1 MTAKTAIDPTCPT
14 TEAPAGRDFD
24 SPVVRLEQQTLL
36 ATIAAR
42 FLAAPAE
49 RLPDEIAGTL
59 SAIGRFAGF
68 DRVALALFDESG
80 ERWSIEHDWH
90 APGLWPLAGMQE
102 HIAPFRW
109 GLPQL
114 LAGSPIEIPSVTGLP
129 RSAANES
136 LLMRGLGVGASLS
149 IPIYHGGRIVGF
161 VSASTSTPRTQPWP
175 KPFYPLLEQPA
186 RMMVHALERGAAE
199 RRLRA
204 SQARWASLCDSN
216 VVGVF
221 AMRKSDT
228 TITECNEAGLR
239 LLGRSNEDIAGGGI
253 HWRDYSPPEEL
264 ATDRRMRGIL
274 ERTGRV
280 MPWEKQAM
288 RPDGTRV
295 PVLCSL
301 TSLAP
306 QSDELLSVAI
316 DLSSRRRVA
325 DELRR
330 RDAIDRLHANLS
342 RRLLDLSGDEIEDA
356 VRESLGEIIGAFG
369 FDGAVVFDVDEQA
382 EIATRRSWWN
392 RPGLERAEPE
402 PTVDLTERTWWRE
415 RLRAGRTSFVAGV
428 DSLPESARAERDA
441 LRRFGLEASVSVPL
455 LPGGKLR
462 GLIFLYAL
470 HRMEVADDL
479 LATLRTFG
487 DIVANACERLRI
499 DREIDEAVAAL
510 ERRVELRRSQLETSN
525 EELEAFAYSVSHD
538 LRAPLR
544 HIDGMCAVLRED
556 WPDELGPEAL
566 ALLRRIQ
573 GATRRMSHLIDGL
586 LQLSRLVRTPMEWID
601 VSISD
606 LVEGLTEELRRA
618 QPERQIE
625 VRIAA
630 GMTAVGHPQLLRIAF
645 EQLLDNA
652 FKFTSS
658 RGGALV
664 EVDMEEDGESLVY
677 RVRDNGV
684 GFDQEFAR
692 KLFGAFQ
699 RLHGIE
705 QFEGHGIGL
714 AMVERV
720 VRMHGGSAWAEGS
733 PERGAT
739 FFVALPR
746 TAGTGG

>member
-1 MTAKTAIDPTCPT
+1 MSTQTTSDPGSPT
-14 TEAPAGRDFD
+14 SQQPAARDFD
-24 SPVVRLEQQTLL
+24 SPRVRLELHTLL
-36 ATIAAR
+36 ATIAGR
-42 FLAAPAE
+42 FLASPAE
-49 RLPDEIAGTL
+49 RLPDEIRATL

-80 ERWSIEHDWH
+80 ERWTIDYDWH
-90 APGLWPLAGMQE
+90 GQGLWPLAGMQE

-114 LAGSPIEIPSVTGLP
+114 LAGSPVEILRVKELP

-136 LLMRGLGVGASLS
+136 LLMRGLGVGASLT
-149 IPIYHGGRIVGF
+149 IPICQRSRVVGF
-161 VSASTSTPRTQPWP
+161 VSGASDTARTEPWP
-175 KPFYPLLEQPA
+175 KAFHQLLEMPA
-186 RMMVHALERGAAE
+186 HMMVHAIERSAAE

-204 SQARWASLCDSN
+204 SQARWTSLCDSN
-216 VVGVF
+216 VIGVF
-221 AMRKSDT
+221 SMRTSDT

-239 LLGRSNEDIAGGGI
+239 MLGRTHEDIAGGGI

-274 ERTGRV
+274 DRTGRV
-280 MPWEKQAM
+280 MPWEKQA
-288 RPDGTRV
+288 RRADGTLV

-330 RDAIDRLHANLS
+330 RDAIDRLHADLS
-342 RRLLDLSGDEIEDA
+342 RRLLDLSADEIEEA
-356 VRESLGEIIGAFG
+356 VRMALGDIATAFG
-369 FDGAVVFDVDEQA
+369 FDGAVVFDVDADA
-382 EIATRRSWWN
+382 EVATRRSWCN
-392 RPGLERAEPE
+392 RPGLERALPE
-402 PTVDLTERTWWRE
+402 ATVPLTERTWWRE
-415 RLRAGRTSFVAGV
+415 RLRAGRTSFVAGI
-428 DSLPESARAERDA
+428 DSLPETARAEREA
-441 LRRFGLEASVSVPL
+441 LERLRLEACVSVPL
-455 LPGGKLR
+455 LPGGRLR
-462 GLIFLYAL
+462 GLILLYAF
-470 HRMEVADDL
+470 HRMDVADDL

-487 DIVANACERLRI
+487 DIVANAYERLRI
-499 DREIDEAVAAL
+499 DREIEDALSAL
-510 ERRVELRRSQLETSN
+510 ERRVDLRRSQLETSN
-525 EELEAFAYSVSHD
+525 EDLEAFAYSVSHD

-544 HIDGMCAVLRED
+544 HIDGMCIVLRED

-573 GATRRMSHLIDGL
+573 GAARRMGHLIDGL
-586 LQLSRLVRTPMEWID
+586 LQLSRVVRTPMEWTD
-601 VSISD
+601 VSVSD
-606 LVEGLTEELRRA
+606 LVEGLAEDLRRA
-618 QPERQIE
+618 QPERDIE

-630 GMTAVGHPQLLRIAF
+630 GMTACGHPQLLRIAF

-664 EVDMEEDGESLVY
+664 EIDAQAEDGRVVY

-684 GFDQEFAR
+684 GFDPEFAR

-699 RLHGIE
+699 RLHGID

-720 VRMHGGSAWAEGS
+720 ARMHGGSAWAEGS

-739 FFVALPR
+739 FFLALPTKTR
-746 TAGTGG
+746 SAE

>member
-1 MTAKTAIDPTCPT
+1 MSTKTVSDTTGPTPA
-14 TEAPAGRDFD
+14 APAVRDFD
-24 SPVVRLEQQTLL
+24 SPVVRLELSTLV
-36 ATIAAR
+36 ATIAER
-42 FLAAPAE
+42 FLAVPAE
-49 RLPDEIAGTL
+49 RLANEIAGTL

-80 ERWSIEHDWH
+80 ERFSIDHDWH

-114 LAGSPIEIPSVTGLP
+114 LAGSPIEILSTDGLP

-136 LLMRGLGVGASLS
+136 LLMRGLGVGASIS

-161 VSASTSTPRTQPWP
+161 ISASTSEPRTQPWP
-175 KPFYPLLEQPA
+175 KPFVQLLELPG
-186 RMMVHALERGAAE
+186 RMMVHAIERGVTE

-204 SQARWASLCDSN
+204 SEARWASLCDSN

-221 AMRKSDT
+221 SMRESDT
-228 TITECNEAGLR
+228 TIIAANEAGLR
-239 LLGRSNEDIAGGGI
+239 LLGRSQEDIAAGGI
-253 HWRDYSPPEEL
+253 RWRDYSPPEEL

-274 ERTGRV
+274 RRTGRV

-288 RPDGTRV
+288 RADGARV
-295 PVLCSL
+295 PLLCSL

-330 RDAIDRLHANLS
+330 RDTIGRLHADLS
-342 RRLLDLSGDEIEDA
+342 RRLLDLSGEEIEAA
-356 VRESLGEIIGAFG
+356 VREALGEIVGAFG
-369 FDGAVVFDVDEQA
+369 FDGAVVFDVDENA
-382 EIATRRSWWN
+382 ELATRRSWWN
-392 RPGLERAEPE
+392 RPELGHVAPE
-402 PTVDLTERTWWRE
+402 ATVDLTERSWWRE
-415 RLRAGRTSFVAGV
+415 RLRAGRTSFLAGI
-428 DSLPESARAERDA
+428 DSLPESARAEREA
-441 LRRFGLEASVSVPL
+441 MQRFRLEASVSVPL

-462 GLIFLYAL
+462 GLILLYSVR
-470 HRMEVADDL
+470 RMEVADDL
-479 LATLRTFG
+479 LAALRTFG
-487 DIVANACERLRI
+487 DIVANAYERLRV

-544 HIDGMCAVLRED
+544 HIDGMCSVLRED

-573 GATRRMSHLIDGL
+573 GATRRMGHLIDGL
-586 LQLSRLVRTPMEWID
+586 LQLSRVVRTPIEWAE
-601 VSISD
+601 VSVSD
-606 LVEGLTEELRRA
+606 LVEGVAEELRQANPDRKV
-618 QPERQIE
+618 E

-630 GMTAVGHPQLLRIAF
+630 GMNAVGHPQLLRIAF

-658 RGGALV
+658 RDAALV
-664 EVDMEEDGESLVY
+664 EVDMEADEGRSVF
-677 RVRDNGV
+677 RVSDNGV

-699 RLHGIE
+699 RLHGVDE
-705 QFEGHGIGL
+705 FEGHGIGL
-714 AMVERV
+714 ATVERV

-739 FFVALPR
+739 FFLAIPHAPGSAR
-746 TAGTGG
+746 